1 MKAKIRFISCLSWN
15 LVLFK
20 TKILNCIDD
29 TTENWQNSYA
39 GFPRTWAPLNH
50 KTNMAI
56 YGTSRDKT
64 KINKQLT

>member
-1 MKAKIRFISCLSWN
+1 M
-15 LVLFK
+15 LVSQL
-20 TKILNCIDD
+20 
-29 TTENWQNSYA
+29 EHEHPS
-39 GFPRTWAPLNH
+39 LNH